1 MTTLK
6 QALKDPLA
14 MQEFIKE
21 HKKQNDGDEETI
33 DNTIKSMV
41 SKPVIPPAQP
51 KKPYQPKKKKK
62 LAHQTSTEELDE
74 S

>member
-6 QALKDPLA
+6 EALKSSQA
-14 MQEFIKE
+14 MQEFIKQHE
-21 HKKQNDGDEETI
+21 TQHDGDEEMI

-41 SKPVIPPAQP
+41 SKPIIPPLEP

-62 LAHQTSTEELDE
+62 SAHQTSTEGSGEN
-74 S
+74 